1 MVFFTRLKPLE
12 IFIKLLVK
20 LLLNTMP
27 GHMFQIFGA
36 VIAAVSPR
44 VLRTWYPKTVE
55 EKFCLGAF
63 GVVILGRFVEIIK
76 MNINKKI
83 NS

>member
-1 MVFFTRLKPLE
+1 
-12 IFIKLLVK
+12 
-20 LLLNTMP
+20 MP

-63 GVVILGRFVEIIK
+63 GMVKLGRFVEMIK
-76 MNINKKI
+76 MNINFRDLFLYAIPLSIKKKI
-83 NS
+83 QIVHAGYITDI